1 MGRQRWVPGPLGTG
15 RPGVLDLIKP
25 LAVPQDQQLLV
36 AHGRQQVLVLQNE
49 IEVISC
55 PAWPTPAL
63 MTHRRMCP
71 RSSGGLTQLGLAQL
85 ALHTPSPLPKTEER
99 LDACRGSAGDS
110 AVRAAPAA
118 CAPRSRPAPRPAP
131 RAAAARATPEATLG
145 GCAVW
150 WMTASGRA
158 PAQGL
163 NPAAAVFTP
172 CHGSAAPGRAGL
184 QRPSPAELAP
194 AEAVQCMEPGQCL
207 TDLPDEVRLQRFP
220 LL

>member
-1 MGRQRWVPGPLGTG
+1 MAGSKFLSYRIRGH
-15 RPGVLDLIKP
+15 
-25 LAVPQDQQLLV
+25 LL
-36 AHGRQQVLVLQNE
+36 LY
-49 IEVISC
+49 S

-99 LDACRGSAGDS
+99 LDACRGSAGDP

-207 TDLPDEVRLQRFP
+207 TDLPDEVRPQRFP